1 MQGKLS
7 GDVAAP
13 CPIDGPTYEPRCRWC
28 VAAKFRGVRAT
39 VRDLVY
45 QQIRPDDPA
54 GVIEDLT
61 LVGYVDTALVADADI
76 GTAVMCPDRRRFPV
90 RPDGR
95 VLELEP

>member
-1 MQGKLS
+1 MQSRLN

-13 CPIDGPTYEPRCRWC
+13 CPIDGPLYEPRCQWC
-28 VAAKFRGVRAT
+28 VAGKFRGVRVT
-39 VRDLVY
+39 VRDLIY
-45 QQIRPDDPA
+45 RHIRPDDPA

-76 GTAVMCPDRRRFPV
+76 GTATTGPDRRRFLV

-95 VLELEP
+95 VLELA